1 MDFVS
6 RSLSSTAQRS
16 YNRGMPV
23 FDEKQEELEHYET
36 MMGVPRG
43 RLAVTMDTITDA
55 MALVGQHGVYC
66 QSQRWPGKPVMD
78 VQMIMK
84 NLTDA
89 KELIPSVM
97 EALRQEE
104 QSFTENRELNDGTQN
119 LLAGLHGPWHSRRCR
134 PAHLVGV
141 DLDHSHR
148 LHLLVDSLSQR
159 MVRMTRAALA

>member
-6 RSLSSTAQRS
+6 GPLSSTMRRG
-16 YNRGMPV
+16 YNRPMPV

-78 VQMIMK
+78 IQLIMK

-89 KELIPSVM
+89 KELIQSVM
-97 EALRQEE
+97 QELQKSNE
-104 QSFTENRELNDGTQN
+104 
-119 LLAGLHGPWHSRRCR
+119 
-134 PAHLVGV
+134 
-141 DLDHSHR
+141 
-148 LHLLVDSLSQR
+148 
-159 MVRMTRAALA
+159 